1 MASWLDRGQPRYLL
15 KPATIGSTQLAEVL
29 NFAPSNASIMK
40 QTLLN
45 HPGDPEDQAGVEA
58 LRVDA
63 VRRYLEHLDRVIGAL
78 PFDVEDT
85 SMARQEDRQ
94 GIGLSGRRID
104 SA

>member
-1 MASWLDRGQPRYLL
+1 MAGWLDRGQPRYLL

-58 LRVDA
+58 LRVEA
-63 VRRYLEHLDRVIGAL
+63 VRRYLEHLDRVIGAS
-78 PFDVEDT
+78 PFDVEDK

-94 GIGLSGRRID
+94 GIGLSRRRID
-104 SA
+104 TT